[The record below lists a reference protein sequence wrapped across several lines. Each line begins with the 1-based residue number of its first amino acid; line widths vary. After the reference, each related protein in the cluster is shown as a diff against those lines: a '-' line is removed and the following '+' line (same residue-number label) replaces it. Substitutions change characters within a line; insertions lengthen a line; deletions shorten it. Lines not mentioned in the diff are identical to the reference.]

1 MHSQIDIIISKK
13 YYTPMWYLFLPYT
26 IIVTIKV
33 YEPPAHPTRKIGRWA
48 PHKRSSFP
56 LSR

>member
-26 IIVTIKV
+26 IIVTIMV
-33 YEPPAHPTRKIGRWA
+33 CEPPAHPIRKKSRWLREA
-48 PHKRSSFP
+48 Q
-56 LSR
+56 